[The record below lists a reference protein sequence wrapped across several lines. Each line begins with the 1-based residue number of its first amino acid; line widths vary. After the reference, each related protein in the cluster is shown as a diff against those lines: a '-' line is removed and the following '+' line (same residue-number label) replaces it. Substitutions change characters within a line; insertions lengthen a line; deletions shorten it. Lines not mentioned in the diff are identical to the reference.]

1 MRLVI
6 HAGPRKTAT
15 TSFQRSC
22 YRSRSSGVL
31 QQVLYPQLSIEGVP
45 VFQHSP
51 LLWALQEGSEE
62 ILLSVFRMMHSQAAD
77 SGCESVFLSG
87 EDFENFL
94 IDEAGH
100 CRFEQLLLQAG
111 FCAPEWIWVERDPV
125 DRLQSLYS
133 EVAKHGL
140 VVSIQTWAASVRRTG
155 WFALSTESY
164 HGLIAIDLR
173 RCLPSFVERTLGT
186 VQLIPFESFVGTQPV
201 GSDLLRRCFGVHWLQ
216 ASEPDNVR
224 LRPEQ
229 IERRYLAS
237 FLNSGLVSEEDLS
250 DVEESLAALAPM
262 FERIVASRQIR
273 LNNELENLRL
283 FFRDRP
289 V

>member
-15 TSFQRSC
+15 TSFQRGC
-22 YRSRSSGVL
+22 DLARSAGVL
-31 QQVLYPQLSIEGVP
+31 QQVLYPRLRVEGRP

-51 LLWALQEGSEE
+51 LLWALQVGRHEAV
-62 ILLSVFRMMHSQAAD
+62 LSALRIMHQEACEA
-77 SGCESVFLSG
+77 GCKAVLMSG

-94 IDEAGH
+94 IDEVNH
-100 CRFEQLLLQAG
+100 RHFEQLALQAG
-111 FCAPEWIWVERDPV
+111 FHAPEWIWVERDPV
-125 DRLQSLYS
+125 DRLESVYS
-133 EVAKHGL
+133 EAAKHGL
-140 VVSIQTWAASVRRTG
+140 VASIQAWTASVRRTG
-155 WFALSTESY
+155 WFAMSTETCHS
-164 HGLIAIDLR
+164 LMVIDLR
-173 RCLPSFVERTLGT
+173 RCLPSFVDRTLGS
-186 VQLIPFESFVGTQPV
+186 VQLIPFESFVATQPV
-201 GSDLLRRCFGVHWLQ
+201 GSDLLMRCFGSQWLQ

-237 FLNSGLVSEEDLS
+237 FLNSGLISENDCVA
-250 DVEESLAALAPM
+250 VEEELAALAPM
-262 FERIVASRQIR
+262 FERIVARRQTW
-273 LNNELENLRL
+273 LKNELEDLRV